1 MKISVN
7 KSIKL
12 GLPSYSSI
20 SFSAGIEG
28 EIDAEIYSSAN
39 IEDAF
44 KKVWEIVEKQ
54 IDIKSTPYSKHPTIK
69 PIKQVA
75 DTDPDWLKGSQ
86 EPLPWEKKDQT
97 IQQAIKAKEVNK

>member
-28 EIDAEIYSSAN
+28 EIDAEIYSSVN

-44 KKVWEIVEKQ
+44 KRAWEIVEKQ
-54 IDIKSTPYSKHPTIK
+54 IDIKAMPYSKHPTIK
-69 PIKQVA
+69 QVA
-75 DTDPDWLKGSQ
+75 DTDADWIKGSQ
-86 EPLPWEKKDQT
+86 EPLPWENKDRT
-97 IQQAIKAKEVNK
+97 IQEAIKARG